1 MLRPVVR
8 LKWMAGL
15 LLAAACACGESA
27 APPPTAASGK
37 LHIRVLDTET
47 AAPMPCKLLFSAA
60 PPAQAPHFGTA
71 GMVGDWLGPTA
82 LGVDDAV
89 YGDPC
94 DVELELPAGP
104 LHVQASRGIEYELA
118 QADVTIP
125 PAGHAELELK
135 LTRALDTHGYAC
147 ADFHVHSAPSF
158 DSDVPLD
165 QRLISAVGEGLD
177 AIAPTDHDALGDWD
191 SELARMNMADELTLV
206 LGDEVTPD
214 QWATPQ
220 ALGHF
225 GVFPVPRD
233 LDPQAYELSWQSPA
247 GLLER
252 LDTLFPDSLIQV
264 NHPRW
269 DATIGYFSAA
279 GFDPLD
285 MHIDERLGLS
295 HLDAIELWN
304 NHEVDVT
311 GGTPLETLLQD
322 YFALL
327 DLGVA
332 LVATGNSDS
341 HVLSHQPLG
350 YPRNCIRVP
359 DDHHPGLTPEAV
371 IEGVAMGRVFVTS
384 GPWLE
389 VSLDGH
395 GPGDRAMRPA
405 APVLDVLLDA
415 ASWVPVERLQVIVN
429 GRTVETREIHS
440 VPAELH
446 IPLEL
451 PDAVSYIMVLV
462 DAQPPLP
469 NVAGTLKFPQR
480 SLAFSNPIWVQA
492 R

>member
-1 MLRPVVR
+1 MLRGVVR

-15 LLAAACACGESA
+15 LLTAACACGESTTPA
-27 APPPTAASGK
+27 PTAAPGK
-37 LHIRVLDTET
+37 LHVRVLDAQTG
-47 AAPMPCKLLFSAA
+47 APMPCKLLFSATA
-60 PPAQAPHFGTA
+60 PASAPHFGTA

-94 DVELELPAGP
+94 DVELELPAGT

-118 QADVTIP
+118 RADVTIP
-125 PAGHAELELK
+125 PAGHAELELT

-165 QRLISAVGEGLD
+165 QRLISAVSEGLD
-177 AIAPTDHDALGDWD
+177 AIAPTDHDAVGDWD
-191 SELARMNMADELTLV
+191 SELTRMNMADELTLV

-214 QWATPQ
+214 RWSTPQ
-220 ALGHF
+220 SLGHF

-233 LDPQAYELSWQSPA
+233 LDPQVYQSSWQSPA
-247 GLLER
+247 GLLEQ
-252 LDTLFPDSLIQV
+252 LDKVFPDSLIQV

-269 DATIGYFSAA
+269 DSTIGYFSAA
-279 GFDPLD
+279 GFNPLD
-285 MHIDERLGLS
+285 TQIDERLGLS

-311 GGTPLETLLQD
+311 GGTPLEVLLQD

-332 LVATGNSDS
+332 LVATGNSDT
-341 HVLSHQPLG
+341 HELSRQPLG

-371 IEGVAMGRVFVTS
+371 IQGVATGRVFVTS

-389 VSLDGH
+389 VSIDGH
-395 GPGDRAMRPA
+395 GPGDRVMRSAAAM
-405 APVLDVLLDA
+405 LDVSVDA

-429 GRTVETREIHS
+429 GRSVETRDIHS
-440 VPAELH
+440 LPAALH

-451 PDAVSYIMVLV
+451 PDAVSYVMVLV
-462 DAQPPLP
+462 DARPPLP